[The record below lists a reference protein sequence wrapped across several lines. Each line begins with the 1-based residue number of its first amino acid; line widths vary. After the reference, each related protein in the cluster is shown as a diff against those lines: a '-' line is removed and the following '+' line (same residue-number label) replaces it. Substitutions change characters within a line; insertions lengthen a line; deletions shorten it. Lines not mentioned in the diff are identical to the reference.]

1 MAWNI
6 MMHPDPPIDEEYMD
20 YLSTNF
26 EDSLDLDERNDE
38 PIHLV
43 GLLIAEHEP
52 SQIIIK

>member
-1 MAWNI
+1 MV
-6 MMHPDPPIDEEYMD
+6 HPDPPIDEKYMD

-26 EDSLDLDERNDE
+26 EDSLDLDEKNDE

-43 GLLIAEHEP
+43 GLLITEHEP